1 MLNYGASANWAFA
14 RIGAMTGSNAE
25 SSLEAF
31 GRAMRDR
38 RWVENVASET
48 EVAGILDRLANG
60 LNEGG
65 IGIGIL
71 NAYAPG
77 AGVQELTAVCQLA
90 AAHDVPTFTHVA
102 YMSRIDPES
111 AAEAYIRLIG
121 YAGATGAHMHICH
134 FNSSS
139 KTDIERCAVLVAKAQ
154 AQGLPITV
162 EAYPYGTGSTV
173 LAAAFFSDPEF
184 EARNG
189 TGYDSV
195 QRVTDG
201 RRFRDREELLA
212 AQAEEPST
220 LVLWHILD
228 IENNAH
234 HRDLLDMSVL
244 YPGGAIASDAMP
256 WTLSDGSVYTGDAWP
271 LPEDATSH
279 PRSAGCFTRF
289 IREWVRERQAVSLL
303 EGVRKCALIPAEI
316 LAASTPAMRAKGRLQ
331 PGADADMVVFDFDT
345 LTDRATFSAMNRP
358 SEGVRHLLVSGQP
371 LITDG
376 VLDVAARPGRPVR
389 RPVAGG
395 LSMPVPILLV
405 AGFLGAGKTTVVN
418 HLLAHAEGRRIAAVV
433 NDFGAINIDAELIA
447 GAGDGVVSLSN
458 GCICCSLEGDLLRTL
473 AALLRRDPRPEGIVI
488 ETSGVADP
496 ADIVRNLM
504 DPVIWREAPLETVLC
519 VVDATTPAAMLDDPL
534 LRSQLRA
541 ADVVALSK
549 VDLADAADQRAGA
562 RCRPGGASG
571 GGGGR
576 CAAWRGARG
585 AAVSRGPG
593 SCAGAARAGAAAA
606 GGRSVRDAEL
616 DVGTAG
622 VAAPAAAGD
631 RPAGAEAGAGE
642 GAVRDGGAARAADG
656 VSVRRRAGD
665 AGAGR
670 DAGGRNAAGTDRVH
684 CRDRRSVARRDR
696 QDHGRMHRSRGYVK
710 QRVFA
715 ANTWFPIRF

>member
-1 MLNYGASANWAFA
+1 MGGLVISGGRVVDPASGMDAIGDVAVLEGKIAAVGTGLGSAERLIDATGLVVAPGFIDLHAHGQSIPADRMQAFDGVTTTLDLEAGVMPVASWYRQQAAQGRVLNYGAAANWAFA

-31 GRAMRDR
+31 GQAMRDR
-38 RWVENVASET
+38 RWIDNVAGDT
-48 EVAGILDRLANG
+48 EVAGILERLANG
-60 LNEGG
+60 LREGG

-189 TGYDSV
+189 LGYDSV

-201 RRFRDREELLA
+201 HRFRDREELLA

-220 LVLWHILD
+220 LVLWHVLD
-228 IENNAH
+228 IENNPH
-234 HRDLLDMSVL
+234 HRDLLDISVL

-256 WTLSDGSVYTGDAWP
+256 WTLTDGSVYTGDAWP

-289 IREWVRERQAVSLL
+289 IREWVRERKALSLL

-316 LAASTPAMRAKGRLQ
+316 LSASTPAMRAKGRLQ
-331 PGADADMVVFDFDT
+331 ADADADIVVFDFDT
-345 LTDRATFSAMNRP
+345 LSDRATFSAMNRP
-358 SEGVRHLLVSGQP
+358 SEGVRHLVVSGQP

-376 VLDVAARPGRPVR
+376 VMDVAARPGRPVR
-389 RPVAGG
+389 RPVA
-395 LSMPVPILLV
+395 
-405 AGFLGAGKTTVVN
+405 
-418 HLLAHAEGRRIAAVV
+418 ER
-433 NDFGAINIDAELIA
+433 
-447 GAGDGVVSLSN
+447 
-458 GCICCSLEGDLLRTL
+458 
-473 AALLRRDPRPEGIVI
+473 
-488 ETSGVADP
+488 
-496 ADIVRNLM
+496 
-504 DPVIWREAPLETVLC
+504 
-519 VVDATTPAAMLDDPL
+519 
-534 LRSQLRA
+534 
-541 ADVVALSK
+541 
-549 VDLADAADQRAGA
+549 
-562 RCRPGGASG
+562 
-571 GGGGR
+571 
-576 CAAWRGARG
+576 
-585 AAVSRGPG
+585 
-593 SCAGAARAGAAAA
+593 
-606 GGRSVRDAEL
+606 
-616 DVGTAG
+616 
-622 VAAPAAAGD
+622 
-631 RPAGAEAGAGE
+631 
-642 GAVRDGGAARAADG
+642 
-656 VSVRRRAGD
+656 
-665 AGAGR
+665 
-670 DAGGRNAAGTDRVH
+670 
-684 CRDRRSVARRDR
+684 
-696 QDHGRMHRSRGYVK
+696 
-710 QRVFA
+710 
-715 ANTWFPIRF
+715 

>member
-1 MLNYGASANWAFA
+1 MGGMVISGGRVVDPASGMDAIGDVAVLDGRIAAVGTGLGSAERVIDATGLVVAPGFIDLHAHGQSIPADRMQAFDGVTTTLDLEAGVLPVASWYRRQAAKGRVLNYGAAANWAFA

-31 GRAMRDR
+31 GNAMRDR
-38 RWVENVASET
+38 RWIDNVASDT
-48 EVAGILDRLANG
+48 EVAGILDRLASG

-134 FNSSS
+134 FNTSS
-139 KTDIERCAVLVAKAQ
+139 KTDIERCAVLIAKAQ

-228 IENNAH
+228 IENNRAPSRPARH
-234 HRDLLDMSVL
+234 VGAVSRRRDRVRR
-244 YPGGAIASDAMP
+244 DAV
-256 WTLSDGSVYTGDAWP
+256 DAVGRQVYTGDAWP
-271 LPEDATSH
+271 LPDDATSH

-316 LAASTPAMRAKGRLQ
+316 LSAQHARDARQGKAAAGR
-331 PGADADMVVFDFDT
+331 GCRHRRVRFRDAD
-345 LTDRATFSAMNRP
+345 
-358 SEGVRHLLVSGQP
+358 
-371 LITDG
+371 
-376 VLDVAARPGRPVR
+376 RPGDVLGDEPPV
-389 RPVAGG
+389 GG
-395 LSMPVPILLV
+395 
-405 AGFLGAGKTTVVN
+405 
-418 HLLAHAEGRRIAAVV
+418 
-433 NDFGAINIDAELIA
+433 
-447 GAGDGVVSLSN
+447 
-458 GCICCSLEGDLLRTL
+458 
-473 AALLRRDPRPEGIVI
+473 
-488 ETSGVADP
+488 
-496 ADIVRNLM
+496 
-504 DPVIWREAPLETVLC
+504 
-519 VVDATTPAAMLDDPL
+519 
-534 LRSQLRA
+534 RA
-541 ADVVALSK
+541 
-549 VDLADAADQRAGA
+549 
-562 RCRPGGASG
+562 ASG
-571 GGGGR
+571 GQR
-576 CAAWRGARG
+576 PAADRRRRAGCGG
-585 AAVSRGPG
+585 AA
-593 SCAGAARAGAAAA
+593 
-606 GGRSVRDAEL
+606 
-616 DVGTAG
+616 
-622 VAAPAAAGD
+622 
-631 RPAGAEAGAGE
+631 RPAGAP
-642 GAVRDGGAARAADG
+642 AR
-656 VSVRRRAGD
+656 RRRAD
-665 AGAGR
+665 A
-670 DAGGRNAAGTDRVH
+670 
-684 CRDRRSVARRDR
+684 C
-696 QDHGRMHRSRGYVK
+696 RSRSC
-710 QRVFA
+710 
-715 ANTWFPIRF
+715 W